1 MSAPPRIR
9 DWWTQVRHELLPEAH
24 GHQVN
29 ALAELSFAMVMAEHC
44 QAGKISTLA
53 PGDAHPASVE
63 RRLERVL
70 SNRRLDPDSVWPQP
84 ARSVLGGVAGGA
96 VGLILY

>member
-1 MSAPPRIR
+1 MSAPLKIR
-9 DWWTQVRHELLPEAH
+9 DWWTQVRNELLPESH

-53 PGDAHPASVE
+53 PGRGPIGEVSNAGSRGAGPTTGSTPMRPGPNWPAPS
-63 RRLERVL
+63 
-70 SNRRLDPDSVWPQP
+70 SPGGP
-84 ARSVLGGVAGGA
+84 AGRSS
-96 VGLILY
+96 